1 MDDLAKVVLD
11 MLKISN
17 HEVVI
22 ELQRALEKDPDHSIA
37 VFNSWLDELQQMYE
51 KVESFDELE
60 NNLYRID
67 NLVDEAESSLDEI
80 RGYTNV

>member
-11 MLKISN
+11 MIKISN

-22 ELQRALEKDPDHSIA
+22 ELQRAFEKDPDHSIA
-37 VFNSWLDELQQMYE
+37 VFNSWLDELQEMYDKAE
-51 KVESFDELE
+51 RVEDLE
-60 NNLYRID
+60 NSLYNID
-67 NLVDEAESSLDEI
+67 NLVDEAENSISEI